1 MRGPRARRRAAPGAA
16 QPPAERSAPRRAA
29 AGPGGPRGRAPAAS
43 GRWVPLPSFLSLLLL
58 LSALSTAPKRAQP
71 RMSGFLV
78 GFLPGKVRITSV
90 RICKEAGKAG
100 SSPAGVW
107 ELLLPPH
114 LLHPADFTAL
124 DIARGGRGVR
134 TAKEEGGGEKRKR
147 RSLGIVPAFLR
158 LPRGPAPP
166 CHLRTMHLLE
176 MLSLGC
182 CLAAG
187 AVLLGPRQLPVAAAY
202 ESGHGYYE
210 EEPGVGEPKVSCSGR
225 PAPLLLGNA
234 AGEIE
239 LG

>member
-1 MRGPRARRRAAPGAA
+1 
-16 QPPAERSAPRRAA
+16 
-29 AGPGGPRGRAPAAS
+29 
-43 GRWVPLPSFLSLLLL
+43 
-58 LSALSTAPKRAQP
+58 
-71 RMSGFLV
+71 
-78 GFLPGKVRITSV
+78 
-90 RICKEAGKAG
+90 
-100 SSPAGVW
+100 
-107 ELLLPPH
+107 
-114 LLHPADFTAL
+114 
-124 DIARGGRGVR
+124 
-134 TAKEEGGGEKRKR
+134 
-147 RSLGIVPAFLR
+147 
-158 LPRGPAPP
+158 
-166 CHLRTMHLLE
+166 MHLLE